1 MGNCPKCDNTISI
14 EITYENNE
22 VIILNEVK
30 NERFPIIKNIEGN
43 SQNRKFINLI
53 DFIYQKIPNISDE
66 NISIIKSTI
75 KYILQSI
82 VDNKKSINNY
92 LKEIDD
98 FIKDIYDI
106 EKLKSF
112 INLFI
117 FIYLNK
123 DKIEN
128 NKKIYFIESINNVL
142 KETKA
147 MILENIQFFINYL
160 ENIFQIN
167 NVENAHEDQENIIE
181 NKREEQDI
189 ENIPKDQV
197 NDNNILEEESKTKIE
212 KKMTYNETE
221 TNFGKKEDDFNP
233 NSLIICNDSRYL
245 IREESKSSSSNFSKY
260 SENSKHQVL
269 KLEEEKKERD
279 NLIKLLLS
287 GNLKEIIFYDEK
299 EKKGY
304 PLKIPNEEIQFET
317 IIKLFFINYPDL
329 KEKVGKTY
337 TYKNRK
343 IKLEDK
349 IEINGNDKIFFKIN

>member
-1 MGNCPKCDNTISI
+1 
-14 EITYENNE
+14 
-22 VIILNEVK
+22 
-30 NERFPIIKNIEGN
+30 
-43 SQNRKFINLI
+43 
-53 DFIYQKIPNISDE
+53 
-66 NISIIKSTI
+66 
-75 KYILQSI
+75 
-82 VDNKKSINNY
+82 
-92 LKEIDD
+92 
-98 FIKDIYDI
+98 
-106 EKLKSF
+106 
-112 INLFI
+112 
-117 FIYLNK
+117 
-123 DKIEN
+123 
-128 NKKIYFIESINNVL
+128 
-142 KETKA
+142 
-147 MILENIQFFINYL
+147 
-160 ENIFQIN
+160 
-167 NVENAHEDQENIIE
+167 
-181 NKREEQDI
+181 
-189 ENIPKDQV
+189 
-197 NDNNILEEESKTKIE
+197 
-212 KKMTYNETE
+212 MTYNETE
-221 TNFGKKEDDFNP
+221 TNFGKKEDDFDP

-245 IREESKSSSSNFSKY
+245 IREESKSSNSNFSKY